1 MSLFKITFA
10 RTGQETVIEATDWRE
25 AVRQTGRSDACHIT
39 HHEKTVVPVA
49 AWFDAD
55 VPHGIGAHTV
65 ESALAGAVAYL
76 DSLEVAQ

>member
-10 RTGQETVIEATDWRE
+10 RTGSEVVIKATDWRE
-25 AVRQTGRSDACHIT
+25 AVRQTGRSDACYIT
-39 HHEKTVVPVA
+39 IDATGTPPVE

-55 VPHGIGAHTV
+55 APQGIGAHTV

-76 DSLEVAQ
+76 DSQEAAQ